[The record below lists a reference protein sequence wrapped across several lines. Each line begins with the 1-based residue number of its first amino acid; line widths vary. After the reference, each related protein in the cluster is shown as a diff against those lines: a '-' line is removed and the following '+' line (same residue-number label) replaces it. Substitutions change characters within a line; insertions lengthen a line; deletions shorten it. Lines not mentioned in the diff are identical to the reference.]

1 VAGKNK
7 SSKDRTVGDDA
18 DAKPDDDL
26 STVSQSSEAETKQS
40 DDIEEN
46 LSDSTSEPWDDDEST
61 VDADAAVSELED
73 TTSEGAAET
82 ADVHGPAEEAPDSP
96 DTSSHAQAQKEIVVR
111 KGGFF
116 PMLLGGI
123 AAGAIG
129 IGAAQYLP
137 EGFLPFGNVSE
148 DEDRVQLQKALDAQI
163 AKIANLNDKIEAA
176 SQEPDLSGIET
187 AQESLAA
194 SVSDMSSQLETLE
207 TQLSNLDARLTDVE
221 QRPVTE
227 GASDAAVAA
236 YERELRALQDAMATQ
251 RAEIE
256 NMTAEAREMEESAEA
271 TAQATMR
278 RAALTR
284 IQTALDA
291 GAGFAPALADLEA
304 AGADVPEAL
313 QAVAEDGVTSMTE
326 LQEQFP
332 DAARRALAVSRAATA
347 DDGEKG
353 GFSDF
358 LFAQLGARSLEPKE
372 GNSPDA
378 VLSRAEAALREGRL
392 TDALAELQGLPEQGR
407 AELSDW
413 AGAAAERLDA
423 IAAAQALGEN
433 LN

>member
-1 VAGKNK
+1 M
-7 SSKDRTVGDDA
+7 RDDT

-26 STVSQSSEAETKQS
+26 STESQSSEAETGQAADS
-40 DDIEEN
+40 GLN
-46 LSDSTSEPWDDDEST
+46 LSDSASGPSDDDKST
-61 VDADAAVSELED
+61 VDADESVSEPED
-73 TTSEGAAET
+73 TTSEDKAET
-82 ADVHGPAEEAPDSP
+82 ADAHEPADAAPTSP
-96 DTSSHAQAQKEIVVR
+96 DTSSQAQTQKEVVVR

-137 EGFLPFGNVSE
+137 ERFLPFGSAPE
-148 DEDRVQLQKALDAQI
+148 DEDQALLQEAIDAQS
-163 AKIANLNDKIEAA
+163 AKIADLNDKIDAA

-187 AQESLAA
+187 AQESIAS
-194 SVSDMSSQLETLE
+194 SVSEMSTQLQAIE
-207 TQLSNLDARLTDVE
+207 TQLSNLDDRLTDVE

-236 YERELRALQDAMATQ
+236 YERELRALQDAMAAQ

-256 NMTAEAREMEESAEA
+256 NMTAEARDMEENAEA

-291 GAGFAPALADLEA
+291 GSGFAPALADLQA
-304 AGADVPEAL
+304 ADAEVPEAL
-313 QAVAEDGVTSMTE
+313 QAVAEDGVASMTE
-326 LQEQFP
+326 LQEGFP
-332 DAARRALAVSRAATA
+332 DAARRALATSRATA
-347 DDGEKG
+347 EGDGESG

-358 LFAQLGARSLEPKE
+358 LFAQLGVRSLEPKE

-392 TDALAELQGLPEQGR
+392 TDALAELEGLPEQGR

-413 AGAAAERLDA
+413 SGAAARRLDA